1 MRLRISLSFLLKTVI
16 KYLVRKNISFLT
28 LISVS
33 GFLVHDSI
41 FIKTTGFVSTALL
54 MLRFLKLLLSCS
66 VISRRWKMS
75 IITTFLLIF
84 WYIFLQWKRIVICT
98 ICVRILLKIFI
109 QQFVSTFLNLV
120 KMEFSI
126 NIISNEHFIPLNRH
140 FRFLHKDFR
149 ILVKS
154 LVAQVAAEM
163 EVDEMVTLKIVLHNS
178 TNFEN

>member
-1 MRLRISLSFLLKTVI
+1 MF
-16 KYLVRKNISFLT
+16 
-28 LISVS
+28 
-33 GFLVHDSI
+33 GFS
-41 FIKTTGFVSTALL
+41 
-54 MLRFLKLLLSCS
+54 
-66 VISRRWKMS
+66 
-75 IITTFLLIF
+75 
-84 WYIFLQWKRIVICT
+84 
-98 ICVRILLKIFI
+98 LKIFI

-154 LVAQVAAEM
+154 LVAQVAAER